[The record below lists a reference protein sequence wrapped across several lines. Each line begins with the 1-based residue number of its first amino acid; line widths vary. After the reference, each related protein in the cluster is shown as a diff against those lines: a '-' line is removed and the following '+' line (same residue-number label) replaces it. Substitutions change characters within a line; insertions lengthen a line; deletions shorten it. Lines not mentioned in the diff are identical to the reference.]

1 MSRVTKVLGVL
12 MGMAGVVI
20 IFLSHVRSA
29 LVVVAGCAIVYSF
42 VTLCQGRLR
51 TVLTVGLSI
60 AVCAMG
66 ALIYAEMW
74 GGKSTIDRFATLLA
88 GDPLTVY
95 QKSARLGMVT
105 NAFDTLLVDYPLG
118 AGLGR
123 WGMMRVYFGDE
134 SNGDSPMI
142 WSEVQFSSWVLDG
155 GIVLLTTYL
164 IAIVVAVS
172 ASSG

>member
-1 MSRVTKVLGVL
+1 
-12 MGMAGVVI
+12 
-20 IFLSHVRSA
+20 
-29 LVVVAGCAIVYSF
+29 
-42 VTLCQGRLR
+42 
-51 TVLTVGLSI
+51 
-60 AVCAMG
+60 MG

-155 GIVLLTTYL
+155 GIVLLTTYV
-164 IAIVVAVS
+164 IAIVVAVKRLIRLTLS
-172 ASSG
+172 HPSWRSPPVGSGNRHAFGRPNCVHVQLLSVSRPDGHAILALDRGIRRPCAR